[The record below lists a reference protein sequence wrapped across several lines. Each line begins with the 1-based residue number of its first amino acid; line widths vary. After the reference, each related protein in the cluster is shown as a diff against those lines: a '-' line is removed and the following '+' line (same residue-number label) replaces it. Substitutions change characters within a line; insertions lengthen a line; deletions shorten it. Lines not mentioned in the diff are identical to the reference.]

1 MKNKNI
7 SIGQKSPYRSS
18 ST

>member
-7 SIGQKSPYRSS
+7 SIGQKSHYRSS